1 MHMRV
6 LQLISS
12 KGHYG
17 AESMLLSLC
26 EALKPLSWRPVVGMI
41 HNSLRPNLETAKR
54 ARSLGLEVVVFDCAG
69 RLDWSA
75 ARKICNYLQDQK
87 VNLIHTHGYK
97 ADIYGFAAA
106 RGLHIPMIATCHSLP
121 NRQTQSTGLDYLYG
135 FLDRLVLRSFERV
148 VAVSSEL
155 ADSLQK
161 RGIQQE
167 RIAMIHNGVPIMRF
181 AKASPTFS
189 EEINKGKRTVVG
201 MIARLAPGKNPDLF
215 LQAAQSVLK
224 GFPNTVFAMIGN
236 GPERNKLEGLVR
248 KLKIEDSVVFA
259 GERHDM
265 PEVYAS
271 LDIVVLPS
279 LSEGMPMSILEAMA
293 AGKPIVAS
301 SVGAIPSVVLPDQ
314 TGLLIEPGDL
324 VGLRAAMERLLS
336 DPELRTRLGE
346 EGQTMIN
353 RHYSADVMA
362 HKYLHVYQRVLDRQ
376 AAA

>member
-1 MHMRV
+1 
-6 LQLISS
+6 
-12 KGHYG
+12 
-17 AESMLLSLC
+17 
-26 EALKPLSWRPVVGMI
+26 
-41 HNSLRPNLETAKR
+41 
-54 ARSLGLEVVVFDCAG
+54 
-69 RLDWSA
+69 
-75 ARKICNYLQDQK
+75 
-87 VNLIHTHGYK
+87 
-97 ADIYGFAAA
+97 
-106 RGLHIPMIATCHSLP
+106 
-121 NRQTQSTGLDYLYG
+121 
-135 FLDRLVLRSFERV
+135 V